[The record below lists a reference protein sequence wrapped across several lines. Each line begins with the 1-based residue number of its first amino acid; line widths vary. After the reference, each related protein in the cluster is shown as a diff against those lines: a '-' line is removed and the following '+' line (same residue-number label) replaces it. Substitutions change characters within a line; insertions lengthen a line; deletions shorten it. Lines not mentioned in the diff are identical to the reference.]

1 MSEERLPDVNVP
13 DSKADKKEPDKGKKE
28 KKKRKN
34 PIVKWFR
41 EMRSEL
47 KKVVWP
53 TRKQIINNTII
64 VLVIVVISSVV
75 LFVIDQAGTYIVNTL
90 VKLGGH

>member
-1 MSEERLPDVNVP
+1 MSEDKLDQPNVKIP
-13 DSKADKKEPDKGKKE
+13 DSKKDKEKKE

-34 PIVKWFR
+34 PIAKWFR

-64 VLVIVVISSVV
+64 VLVIVVISSAV
-75 LFVIDQAGTYIVNTL
+75 LFVVDQAGTYIVQTL
-90 VKLGGH
+90 IKFGGK

>member
-1 MSEERLPDVNVP
+1 MSEDKLEQPNVKVP
-13 DSKADKKEPDKGKKE
+13 EGKGKGKKD

-34 PIVKWFR
+34 RLFRWFR

-53 TRKQIINNTII
+53 TPKQIMNNTII
-64 VLVIVVISSVV
+64 VLVIMAISSVAV
-75 LFVIDQAGTYIVNTL
+75 WAVDQAGSSIVKML
-90 VKLGGH
+90 ISLGG